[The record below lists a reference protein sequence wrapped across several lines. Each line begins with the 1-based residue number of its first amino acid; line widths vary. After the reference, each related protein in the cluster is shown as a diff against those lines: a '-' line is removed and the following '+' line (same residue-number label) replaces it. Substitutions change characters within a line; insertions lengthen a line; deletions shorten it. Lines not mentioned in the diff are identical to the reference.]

1 MILVCTLI
9 DDATVI
15 GSGEVGNRSS
25 CRQIGVVLDGVCI
38 TPAVIKGNLLC
49 RLICTPCSAVPVQG
63 DIGRQCVAA
72 AIGKAKHRAGRQG
85 VLLAC
90 IERGVKVEGQH
101 DHAVH
106 CFHAD
111 PSGLHILRQAAAVV
125 GCQEVG
131 ARCGRGQIRV
141 ILNGVIVTPAVG
153 QVDIL
158 NLRLRLH
165 NAPAAAV
172 KDEGV
177 IFIQRILAAIGEAED
192 GTGGQEVGL
201 SCAEST
207 IEVEGQHDGAVHIV
221 HTNPAKLLILVGRL
235 VNGAAVV
242 AGSKVDTRCVC
253 RQVGID
259 LNQVACAVTV
269 LEAQSTG
276 AVFCHAGKDLCR
288 IKIVLGGNQQVL

>member
-25 CRQIGVVLDGVCI
+25 CRQVGVVLDGVGI
-38 TPAVIKGNLLC
+38 TPTVLQCNGRLCSHYRPAGTVKGKGVV
-49 RLICTPCSAVPVQG
+49 LI
-63 DIGRQCVAA
+63 
-72 AIGKAKHRAGRQG
+72 QG
-85 VLLAC
+85 VL
-90 IERGVKVEGQH
+90 
-101 DHAVH
+101 
-106 CFHAD
+106 
-111 PSGLHILRQAAAVV
+111 AVV
-125 GCQEVG
+125 G
-131 ARCGRGQIRV
+131 
-141 ILNGVIVTPAVG
+141 
-153 QVDIL
+153 
-158 NLRLRLH
+158 
-165 NAPAAAV
+165 
-172 KDEGV
+172 K
-177 IFIQRILAAIGEAED
+177 AED
-192 GTGGQEVGL
+192 CALGQYIGLTGFK
-201 SCAEST
+201 SA
-207 IEVEGQHDGAVHIV
+207 IEMEGQHDGAAHIF